1 MPCRIS
7 LLRRAA
13 LALVLAVAASPA
25 AAQRP
30 LRVYI
35 AVDVE
40 GTGGVGTPAMISPTG
55 KDYGSARRFATDEVN
70 AVATA
75 ILEKGPAEIVVN
87 DAHGDMQNL
96 LHAELD
102 PAIRYIQGNA
112 KPFGMVQG
120 LDSTYDAA
128 IFLGFHARAGT
139 NGAFLGHT
147 SIGLS
152 VQSVWLDGREVGEGE
167 LCAAMAAYM
176 GVPVILASGDS
187 AFVTQFRATSDAE
200 LVSTKVAESAASART
215 LHPKVVQERLAAA
228 TRRGLARVGAGR
240 QSPVRKPVTL
250 RVRYGMPGQS
260 EALEAIPGMRRIDGQ
275 TVEMSFPS
283 MLAAYRLYVLMYRM
297 QP

>member
-1 MPCRIS
+1 MSSFTRA
-7 LLRRAA
+7 LQRAA
-13 LALVLAVAASPA
+13 LALLVATCPL

-35 AVDVE
+35 AVDLE
-40 GTGGVGTPAMISPTG
+40 GIGGVGTAAMISPTG

-70 AVATA
+70 AVAAA
-75 ILEKGPAEIVVN
+75 ILENGPAEILVN

-96 LHAELD
+96 LHAELN
-102 PAIRYIQGNA
+102 PAITYIQGNV
-112 KPFGMVQG
+112 KPFSMVQG

-139 NGAFLGHT
+139 PGAFLAHT

-152 VQSVWLDGREVGEGE
+152 VQNVWLDGREVGEGE
-167 LCAAMAAYM
+167 LCAAMADYM

-200 LVSTKVAESAASART
+200 LVSTKTAEGATSART
-215 LHPKVVQERLAAA
+215 VHPKVVQERLAAA
-228 TRRGLARVGAGR
+228 TRRGLARLGAADE
-240 QSPVRKPVTL
+240 SPVRKPVTL

-260 EALEAIPGMRRIDGQ
+260 EALEAIAGMRRVDAQ
-275 TVEMSFPS
+275 TVEMRFPS
-283 MLAAYRLYVLMYRM
+283 MLDAYRMYVLMYRM

>member
-1 MPCRIS
+1 MSR
-7 LLRRAA
+7 LQRTLQRAA
-13 LALVLAVAASPA
+13 FALLVAAASPL

-40 GTGGVGTPAMISPTG
+40 GTSGVGTPAMISPTG

-70 AVATA
+70 AVAAA
-75 ILEKGPAEIVVN
+75 ILEKGPAEILVN

-96 LHAELD
+96 LHAELN
-102 PAIRYIQGNA
+102 PAITYIQGNA

-139 NGAFLGHT
+139 HGAFLSHT

-167 LCAAMAAYM
+167 LCAAMASYM
-176 GVPVILASGDS
+176 SVPVILASGDS
-187 AFVTQFRATSDAE
+187 AFVTQFGSTSEAE
-200 LVSTKVAESAASART
+200 LVSTKVAEGSGSART

-228 TRRGLARVGAGR
+228 TRRGLARAGAGR
-240 QSPVRKPVTL
+240 QSPMRKPVTL

-260 EALEAIPGMRRIDGQ
+260 EALEAIPGMRRVDGQ

-283 MLAAYRLYVLMYRM
+283 MLAAYRMYVLMYRL

>member
-1 MPCRIS
+1 MSSPVR
-7 LLRRAA
+7 LFRLVA
-13 LALVLAVAASPA
+13 LALLLVAPRAT
-25 AAQRP
+25 AQRP

-35 AVDVE
+35 AVDLE

-70 AVATA
+70 AVAAA
-75 ILEKGPAEIVVN
+75 ILEKGPAEILVN

-96 LHAELD
+96 LHAELN
-102 PAIRYIQGNA
+102 PAITYIQGNA

-139 NGAFLGHT
+139 NGAFLAHT

-187 AFVTQFRATSDAE
+187 AFIDQFHASSDAE
-200 LVSTKVAESAASART
+200 LVSTKVAESATSART

-228 TRRGLARVGAGR
+228 TRRGLARLSEADE
-240 QSPVRKPVTL
+240 SPMRKPVTL
-250 RVRYGMPGQS
+250 RVRYGMPNQS
-260 EALEAIPGMRRIDGQ
+260 EALEAIPGMQRVDAQ
-275 TVEMSFPS
+275 TVEMRFPS
-283 MLAAYRLYVLMYRM
+283 MLAAYRTYVLMYRM